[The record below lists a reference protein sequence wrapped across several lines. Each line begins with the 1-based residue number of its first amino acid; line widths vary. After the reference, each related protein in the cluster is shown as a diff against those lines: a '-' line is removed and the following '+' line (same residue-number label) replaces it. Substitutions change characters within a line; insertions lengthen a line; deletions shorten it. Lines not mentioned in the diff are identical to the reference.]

1 MSILFGNSA
10 RKMVRDQCQ
19 TMGLVIPQKTYAHRP
34 NVDLERGFQPLT
46 RAKRV

>member
-19 TMGLVIPQKTYAHRP
+19 TMGLVIPPKTYAHRP
-34 NVDLERGFQPLT
+34 NNVDL
-46 RAKRV
+46 